1 MKQGTLVTVVL
12 ALCAIA
18 GFLAYRVISAPE
30 TTDTVPGFVLATT
43 DGGEA
48 DIRDFLGRPLVINF
62 WATWCP
68 PCLREMP
75 LLVDLHRRHGEEVQV
90 VGVAIDRLEPV
101 LEFMQRLEVEYP
113 VLVGEQDA
121 MLAAGQFGDAFIGL
135 PFTVFADADGRILG
149 VHTGEIH
156 AMDMAP
162 IEATLVALARG
173 ELAGPEARRRLAAAG
188 EIPR

>member
-1 MKQGTLVTVVL
+1 MKQGSLLTLALAAFAVLGFLSYRLVT
-12 ALCAIA
+12 
-18 GFLAYRVISAPE
+18 GPE
-30 TTDTVPGFVLATT
+30 VRDTLPAFVLATT

-48 DIRDFLGRPLVINF
+48 DIRDFLGRPMVLNF

-75 LLVDLHRRHGEEVQV
+75 LLVDLHRRHGSEIQV

-135 PFTVFADADGRILG
+135 PFTVFVAADGRLLG

-156 AMDMAP
+156 AADMVP
-162 IEATLVALARG
+162 IEAVLLELARG
-173 ELAGPEARRRLAAAG
+173 ELDGPEASRRLASAG
-188 EIPR
+188 EHTR